1 MQWKDVAQ
9 QLARLG
15 LPILGTA
22 LAGPAGAAV
31 GQMLANAVIAP
42 QQDTTATPQ
51 EVAKW
56 IIGDPALLQKAREF
70 EAQYSKQILEI
81 HLGALQKSDE
91 GQVELNKIDG
101 ASDSFFRSGWRP
113 ATGWVCVFGLAYQ
126 LLVRPLGGW
135 VMQQLLG
142 WTPPPSLEV
151 DTLMTLLF
159 GLLGLG
165 AYRTVE
171 RIKGKA

>member
-1 MQWKDVAQ
+1 MQWKDLGE
-9 QLARLG
+9 QLTKLG
-15 LPILGTA
+15 LPVLGA
-22 LAGPAGAAV
+22 AVAGPAGAAV
-31 GQMLANAVIAP
+31 GRLLAGKLFDEADGITPDMIAKSLEGNSAALAAAKEFELRERQMLL
-42 QQDTTATPQ
+42 DT
-51 EVAKW
+51 
-56 IIGDPALLQKAREF
+56 
-70 EAQYSKQILEI
+70 
-81 HLGALQKSDE
+81 LQKSDA